1 MNLKKASLIVFLL
14 ISSISCKH
22 GNSDVSISSSS
33 SEDIEE
39 SSSEYVD
46 LYRDYDYNNGTLLKI
61 KNIKIENNQITIP
74 S

>member
-1 MNLKKASLIVFLL
+1 MNLKKASVIVFLL

-46 LYRDYDYNNGTLLKI
+46 LYRDYDYNTCL
-61 KNIKIENNQITIP
+61 
-74 S
+74 